1 MFIKRTI
8 ECTFKFNSRFFKEED
23 GRAIGGPLFATF
35 SDICMIK
42 MENNVVTPYAH
53 IFCRRFVDDI
63 YSRQKLGDNVL
74 FEQLNNYRSSIKL
87 ALEVNSSNF
96 WTPNSPTSMMPIN
109 VMLIGRTQN
118 CLHHGHLKLQKAIN
132 EIQSMVIFIFQKEYH
147 HEEIPLI
154 KE

>member
-1 MFIKRTI
+1 
-8 ECTFKFNSRFFKEED
+8 
-23 GRAIGGPLFATF
+23 
-35 SDICMIK
+35 

-53 IFCRRFVDDI
+53 IFCCRFAEDI

-74 FEQLNNYRSSIKL
+74 FKQLNNYRSSIKL

-132 EIQSMVIFIFQKEYH
+132 EIQPMVIFIFQKEYH
-147 HEEIPLI
+147 HEEIALI